1 MAINLH
7 QINEHEKKKAAQQ
20 AEVKPD
26 MTQPMAQPSSGL
38 AQGVDKSTIN
48 NPALDES
55 LKKSVADNVMSKPME
70 DNRIPSEVVTT
81 ATPANTLVAPE
92 HNFNETADMIGKRDR
107 INYVRGFNTWAD
119 AEKAGDVSQQEW
131 ITQRIN
137 QMVENGQNPGE
148 YETLMS
154 LMGSA
159 ETPDEIK
166 KRERRNALGETFR
179 NLGNLIGNAANLYY
193 TNKGGQYIDLNTAN
207 EKHRERMQRLK
218 DKQDA
223 LAEKRKNILINA
235 KLGDLKAARAEKAK
249 KEEREYNEQLAD
261 KKFKNEQTQKELQYQ
276 RDLAK
281 LEIQNAYRMGQ
292 IDAQTAA
299 RMQQLVYQATTKE
312 ALETLKHGYRTTENE
327 QKGDNKKST
336 FTYGGKEYNKKDLA
350 AMKEL
355 AKRLKKEGYAINMPK
370 DTDEYKVKRDDF
382 IKAILDAQKTD
393 GVTTSYELVDSDILN
408 GSGSDVIKYV
418 RDEEEELEEWE

>member
-38 AQGVDKSTIN
+38 AQGVDKSPID

-55 LKKSVADNVMSKPME
+55 LKQSVADNVMGQMLDEYNTKLATAPQVKVRTPE
-70 DNRIPSEVVTT
+70 EIKTDNRN
-81 ATPANTLVAPE
+81 A
-92 HNFNETADMIGKRDR
+92 
-107 INYVRGFNTWAD
+107 YVRGFNTWAD

-131 ITQRIN
+131 ITQKIN
-137 QMVENGQNPGE
+137 QMVERGENPGE

-179 NLGNLIGNAANLYY
+179 NLGSLIGNAANLYY

-223 LAEKRKNILINA
+223 LAEKRNNILINA

-249 KEEREYNEQLAD
+249 QEEREYNEQLAD
-261 KKFKNEQTQKELQYQ
+261 KRFKNEQTQKELQYQ

-382 IKAILDAQKTD
+382 IKAILDAQNTD

-418 RDEEEELEEWE
+418 PDEEEELEEWE

>member
-38 AQGVDKSTIN
+38 AQGVDKSPIN

-55 LKKSVADNVMSKPME
+55 LKQSVADNVMGQMLDEYNTKLATAPQVKVRTPE
-70 DNRIPSEVVTT
+70 EIKTDNRN
-81 ATPANTLVAPE
+81 A
-92 HNFNETADMIGKRDR
+92 
-107 INYVRGFNTWAD
+107 YVRGFNTWAD

-131 ITQRIN
+131 ITQKIN
-137 QMVENGQNPGE
+137 QMVERGENPGE

-159 ETPDEIK
+159 ETPNEIK

-207 EKHRERMQRLK
+207 EKHRERMQTIK

-223 LAEKRKNILINA
+223 LAEKRNNILINA
-235 KLGDLKAARAEKAK
+235 KLGDLKAARAEKVAK
-249 KEEREYNEQLAD
+249 DKAAKDAAEKQAD
-261 KKFKNEQTQKELQYQ
+261 RAWKAKYDAYMKEL
-276 RDLAK
+276 D
-281 LEIQNAYRMGQ
+281 NAYKLGQ
-292 IDAQTAA
+292 IDAQTKA
-299 RMQQLVYQATTKE
+299 R
-312 ALETLKHGYRTTENE
+312 LETLAVQAENAE
-327 QKGDNKKST
+327 KLEEIRQGNKIEVANINNTAAKDRAEIRSGGSGSKKATLTYNGKS
-336 FTYGGKEYNKKDLA
+336 YKKNDLA
-350 AMKEL
+350 AMKSLYDEL
-355 AKRLKKEGYAINMPK
+355 VKDGYDILPVK
-370 DTDEYKVKRDDF
+370 DTDEKRVTKDDYT
-382 IKAILDAQKTD
+382 KAILGAKKRDAKNPLGKKAD
-393 GVTTSYELVDSDILN
+393 IIDSDIHDASN
-408 GSGSDVIKYV
+408 GGVIKYV
-418 RDEEEELEEWE
+418 PDEEEELEEWE